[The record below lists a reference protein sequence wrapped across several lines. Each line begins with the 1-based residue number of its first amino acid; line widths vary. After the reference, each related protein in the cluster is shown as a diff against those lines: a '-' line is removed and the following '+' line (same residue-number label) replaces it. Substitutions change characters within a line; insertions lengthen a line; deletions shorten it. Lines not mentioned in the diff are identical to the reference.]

1 MADKLTYLFCS
12 KYRKLKKEFELY
24 KLTSEQIIDN
34 QDIELNYYKEH
45 YG

>member
-1 MADKLTYLFCS
+1 MPDKLMYLFCS